1 MEMEA
6 ILAGHQSESNL
17 VRYHLIQGD
26 VILKQRGSDIF
37 TSIALNFVLKKSCA
51 QHS

>member
-17 VRYHLIQGD
+17 VRYHLI
-26 VILKQRGSDIF
+26 LKQRGSDIF
-37 TSIALNFVLKKSCA
+37 TSIALNFVLKRSCGRGP
-51 QHS
+51 